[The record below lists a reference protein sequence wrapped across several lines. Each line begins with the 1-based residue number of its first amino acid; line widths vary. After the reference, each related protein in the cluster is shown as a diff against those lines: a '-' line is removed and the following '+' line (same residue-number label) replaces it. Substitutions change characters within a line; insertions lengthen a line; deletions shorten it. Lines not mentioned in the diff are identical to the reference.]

1 MTYRR
6 PLAPLLGLSELRN
19 NQELTKLLADYQQ
32 VYLTRYGQPVGV
44 LLTVGAYEELIGM
57 INQLEDQVTRL
68 KGGRGDE

>member
-19 NQELTKLLADYQQ
+19 NQELVKLLADYQQ

-44 LLTVGAYEELIGM
+44 LLTVEAYEELIGM
-57 INQLEDQVTRL
+57 INQLEDQVGRL
-68 KGGRGDE
+68 KGGREHE

>member
-19 NQELTKLLADYQQ
+19 NQELAKLLADYQQ

-44 LLTVGAYEELIGM
+44 LLTVEAYEELIGM
-57 INQLEDQVTRL
+57 INQLEDQVGRL
-68 KGGRGDE
+68 KGGASDE

>member
-19 NQELTKLLADYQQ
+19 NQELAKLLADYQQ

-44 LLTVGAYEELIGM
+44 LLTVGAYEELVGM
-57 INQLEDQVTRL
+57 INQLEDQVGRL
-68 KGGRGDE
+68 KGGREHE

>member
-19 NQELTKLLADYQQ
+19 NQELAKLLADYQQ

-44 LLTVGAYEELIGM
+44 LLTVEAYEELIGM
-57 INQLEDQVTRL
+57 INQLEDQVGRL
-68 KGGRGDE
+68 KGGSSDE

>member
-19 NQELTKLLADYQQ
+19 NQELAKLLADYQQ

-44 LLTVGAYEELIGM
+44 LLTVDAYEELIGM
-57 INQLEDQVTRL
+57 INHLEDQVGRL
-68 KGGRGDE
+68 KGGTRDE